1 MCRILD
7 IPGCWISQDIHVNLV
22 MKTYKLST
30 LVCTC
35 LNIWFE
41 WNDSFLNWDACHF
54 YRIVTYTQN
63 IFGEEINFKTVQFV
77 TSSMYYLSCL
87 KMFTYNWLLKEDINI
102 WRIIQIYIQQLKI
115 CVLLQI
121 SIQKNNF
128 SGTVGIE
135 SIITI

>member
-1 MCRILD
+1 MEWLIFEF
-7 IPGCWISQDIHVNLV
+7 GCV
-22 MKTYKLST
+22 
-30 LVCTC
+30 
-35 LNIWFE
+35 
-41 WNDSFLNWDACHF
+41 SFLPNC
-54 YRIVTYTQN
+54 YTQN
-63 IFGEEINFKTVQFV
+63 IFGDCSICNQLYVHTTYLYEYLPPEL
-77 TSSMYYLSCL
+77 SM
-87 KMFTYNWLLKEDINI
+87 KFFTYNWLLKEDINI

>member
-1 MCRILD
+1 
-7 IPGCWISQDIHVNLV
+7 
-22 MKTYKLST
+22 MK
-30 LVCTC
+30 
-35 LNIWFE
+35 F
-41 WNDSFLNWDACHF
+41 
-54 YRIVTYTQN
+54 
-63 IFGEEINFKTVQFV
+63 
-77 TSSMYYLSCL
+77 
-87 KMFTYNWLLKEDINI
+87 FTYNWLLKEDINI